1 MTNLPEQEQSFAYN
15 SRGVAAGPAPI
26 GFLGL
31 GAMGAAIVRRLLA
44 AGHQVTGWNRSEEKA
59 APLRALGMGW
69 APSPRQLAAGSD
81 VMVSILTDAKALAQ
95 VVTGPGGVLEGLQP
109 GAILADMSTIS
120 PDSSSAVAAKV
131 AAAGGIMLD
140 TPISASLATLEA
152 GNASIMVG
160 GDAGAYERLRPVLLA
175 IGPKVTHIGANGQA
189 LYVKLAINLALVVQ
203 VVSFCEGVALTEK
216 AGIKREVAV
225 DAFLKSVVASPV
237 LGYRGPFILEGRMPK
252 TAWADVNLQQ
262 KDLLLALEVGRKLGV
277 ALPTGAAANE
287 MLNAARGM
295 GLQDRDFVVV
305 YEVYRALGGM
315 R

>member
-1 MTNLPEQEQSFAYN
+1 
-15 SRGVAAGPAPI
+15 VASGTPAI

-31 GAMGAAIVRRLLA
+31 GAMGAAIVVRLMN

-59 APLRALGMGW
+59 APLRERGMGW
-69 APSPRQLAAGSD
+69 CASPREVAASSD
-81 VMVSILTDAKALAQ
+81 VMISILTDARALEQ
-95 VVTGPGGVLEGLQP
+95 VVAGPDGVLEGLRN
-109 GAILADMSTIS
+109 GAVLADMSTIS
-120 PDSSSAVAAKV
+120 PDSSRVLAAKV
-131 AAAGGIMLD
+131 AAAGGMMVD
-140 TPISASLATLEA
+140 APISASLATLES
-152 GNASIMVG
+152 GQASIMVG
-160 GDAGAYERLRPVLLA
+160 GDAQAYERLHSILLA

-203 VVSFCEGVALTEK
+203 VVSFCEGVAMAEK

-237 LGYRGPFILEGRMPK
+237 LGYRGPFILEGRMPE

-262 KDLLLALEVGRKLGV
+262 KDLLLALELGRKLGV
-277 ALPTGAAANE
+277 ALPTTAVANE

-295 GLQDRDFVVV
+295 GLQDRDFAVV

>member
-1 MTNLPEQEQSFAYN
+1 M
-15 SRGVAAGPAPI
+15 PI

-31 GAMGAAIVRRLLA
+31 GAMGAAIVPRLMQ

-59 APLRALGMGW
+59 APLRAQGMRW
-69 APSPRQLAAGSD
+69 ASSPREVAANSD
-81 VMVSILTDAKALAQ
+81 VMISILTDARALEQ
-95 VVTGPGGVLEGLQP
+95 VVVGPAGVLEGLRA

-120 PDSSSAVAAKV
+120 PDSSCTLAAKV

-140 TPISASLATLEA
+140 APISASLATLEA
-152 GNASIMVG
+152 GQASVMVG
-160 GDAGAYERLRPVLLA
+160 GDAQAYERLRPILLA

-203 VVSFCEGVALTEK
+203 VVSFCEGVAMAEK

-237 LGYRGPFILEGRMPK
+237 LGYRGPFILDGRMPEM
-252 TAWADVNLQQ
+252 AWADVNLQQ
-262 KDLLLALEVGRKLGV
+262 KDLLLALELGRRLGV

-295 GLQDRDFVVV
+295 GLQDRDFAVV

>member
-1 MTNLPEQEQSFAYN
+1 M
-15 SRGVAAGPAPI
+15 PI

-31 GAMGAAIVRRLLA
+31 GAMGAAIVLRLMQ

-59 APLRALGMGW
+59 APLRAQGMRW
-69 APSPRQLAAGSD
+69 ASSPREVAANSD
-81 VMVSILTDAKALAQ
+81 VMISILTDARALEQ
-95 VVTGPGGVLEGLQP
+95 VVVGPAGVLEGLRA

-120 PDSSSAVAAKV
+120 PDSSCTLAAKV

-140 TPISASLATLEA
+140 APISASLATLEA
-152 GNASIMVG
+152 GQASVMVG
-160 GDAGAYERLRPVLLA
+160 GDAQAYERLRPILLA

-203 VVSFCEGVALTEK
+203 VVSFCEGVAMAEK

-237 LGYRGPFILEGRMPK
+237 LGYRGPFILDGRMPEM
-252 TAWADVNLQQ
+252 AWADVNLQQ
-262 KDLLLALEVGRKLGV
+262 KDLLLALELGRRLGV

-295 GLQDRDFVVV
+295 GLQDRDFAVV

>member
-1 MTNLPEQEQSFAYN
+1 M
-15 SRGVAAGPAPI
+15 AAI

-31 GAMGAAIVRRLLA
+31 GAMGGAIVRRLMD
-44 AGHQVTGWNRSEEKA
+44 AGHQVTGWNRTEDKA
-59 APLRALGMGW
+59 APLREAGMRW
-69 APSPRQLAAGSD
+69 AASPRELASGSD
-81 VMVSILTDAKALAQ
+81 VMISILTDASALEH
-95 VVTGPGGVLEGLQP
+95 VVTGPSGVLEGLRP
-109 GAILADMSTIS
+109 GALLADMSTIS
-120 PDSSSAVAAKV
+120 PDSSWAIAAKV
-131 AAAGGIMLD
+131 GAAGGTMLD

-160 GDAGAYERLRPVLLA
+160 GDAAAYERLRPVLLA
-175 IGPKVTHIGANGQA
+175 IGPKVTHIGTNGQA

-237 LGYRGPFILEGRMPK
+237 LAYRGPFILEGGMPEK
-252 TAWADVNLQQ
+252 AWADVNLQQ
-262 KDLLLALEVGRKLGV
+262 KDLLLALDLGRKLGV
-277 ALPTGAAANE
+277 ALPTCAAANE

-295 GLQDRDFVVV
+295 GFQNRDFAVV